1 MLEETGLEN
10 PLRKFINNN
19 NDKMRIMSPMKNQN
33 NINPMMGLRMI
44 NNNNNNMNEM
54 MNPMNNNNMDNMGG
68 MNIMNMMM
76 NQMNEN
82 RMNNIGGIKNM
93 NCNSMNENM
102 MNNMGGINMGN
113 MMMNQMNGNSD
124 NNIGMKQSSNFNMNS
139 LAGSSMFL
147 DENTKRIKE
156 IIEPYENKIKKHE
169 ETIRKLNFQLTV
181 LKDKLKHSNNQQ
193 QLIGNSMSSINNSM
207 ENNVD
212 DDIININFEYG
223 NEVQKIKCLKD
234 ELVMSII
241 NKFCKR
247 NNLNQDSLLFY
258 FQNKIIPNYMTASEI
273 GLGNN
278 FSIFVQNNI
287 NSSLNRFEN
296 QNNTVFPP
304 KINFGLNNNNLN
316 NLNMVE
322 FNTERKINLIF
333 NYKDKKVVIL
343 LGENSPVGDGLRA
356 FLEKENINKN
366 EYKGFTF
373 VYDGINIS
381 LTDQRRPNEVFKG
394 LNPQIKVF
402 V

>member
-1 MLEETGLEN
+1 
-10 PLRKFINNN
+10 
-19 NDKMRIMSPMKNQN
+19 
-33 NINPMMGLRMI
+33 
-44 NNNNNNMNEM
+44 
-54 MNPMNNNNMDNMGG
+54 
-68 MNIMNMMM
+68 
-76 NQMNEN
+76 
-82 RMNNIGGIKNM
+82 
-93 NCNSMNENM
+93 
-102 MNNMGGINMGN
+102 
-113 MMMNQMNGNSD
+113 
-124 NNIGMKQSSNFNMNS
+124 MKQSSNFNMNS

-304 KINFGLNNNNLN
+304 KINFGFNNNNLN

-322 FNTERKINLIF
+322 YNTERKINLIF

-343 LGENSPVGDGLRA
+343 LGENSPVGNGLRA

-373 VYDGINIS
+373 VYDGVNIS

-402 V
+402 G

>member
-1 MLEETGLEN
+1 
-10 PLRKFINNN
+10 
-19 NDKMRIMSPMKNQN
+19 
-33 NINPMMGLRMI
+33 
-44 NNNNNNMNEM
+44 M
-54 MNPMNNNNMDNMGG
+54 MNQINDNNMDNIGG

-76 NQMNEN
+76 MNQINEN
-82 RMNNIGGIKNM
+82 LMNNIGGIKNM
-93 NCNSMNENM
+93 NFNSGNENM
-102 MNNMGGINMGN
+102 MNKMGGMNMGN

-273 GLGNN
+273 GLENN
-278 FSIFVQNNI
+278 FSIYAQNNI
-287 NSSLNRFEN
+287 NSSLNRFGN
-296 QNNTVFPP
+296 QNNNIFPF
-304 KINFGLNNNNLN
+304 KNNFGYNNNNLT
-316 NLNMVE
+316 MVKPHP
-322 FNTERKINLIF
+322 ERKINLIF
-333 NYKDKKVVIL
+333 NYKDKKVVIH
-343 LGENSPVGDGLRA
+343 LGVNSSVGDGLRA
-356 FLEKENINKN
+356 FLEKENINMN
-366 EYKGFTF
+366 EYKKFTF
-373 VYDGINIS
+373 IYDGTNIS
-381 LTDQRRPNEVFKG
+381 LTDKRRPNDVFKG

-402 V
+402 G